1 MEALKK
7 RSEWFVNPE
16 WPTYVAWW
24 VEDRE
29 TPTEEDAA
37 SRLEHFHD
45 KGSTPHAFDFKTP
58 FDSAGTSSNMDRS
71 KIQEKAKTVKV
82 FDENNPVNYVETL
95 P

>member
-16 WPTYVAWW
+16 WPTYVAWL

-82 FDENNPVNYVETL
+82 FDENNPVNYGETL